1 MDMFISWIVS
11 MSQWSRGH
19 LGNISMALMASSLVL
34 FGPILNAWLRRHT
47 ASMNFIFR
55 TLIFILVCAI
65 GYGLAMVYLTP
76 LLKQM
81 LAQFNNYSLAP
92 MLLVLFILIGIFADR
107 G

>member
-1 MDMFISWIVS
+1 MDMIISWLVS
-11 MSQWSRGH
+11 MSQWSRAH

-55 TLIFILVCAI
+55 TLLFILVCAI

-76 LLKQM
+76 MLRQV
-81 LAQFNNYSLAP
+81 LAQLNNYSLAP
-92 MLLVLFILIGIFADR
+92 MLLVLFVLIGIFADR